1 MEYIGGEQRQHHIEI
16 DPEQR
21 DHPNDCYYQEDGWH
35 VPDVE
40 QTLAQ
45 ALERAEFLIVRS
57 STGQGVQRSLIDH
70 DQSDDDSEKTDGV
83 QQKKRRDAEPGNAP
97 TTETWPQHTSHI
109 DERRVERDRIRHIFA
124 THHLTHEC

>member
-1 MEYIGGEQRQHHIEI
+1 MEYIGGEQGQHHIEI

-21 DHPNDCYYQEDGWH
+21 DHTNDSYHQEDGWH

-45 ALERAEFLIVRS
+45 ALEGAEFLIVRS

-70 DQSDDDSEKTDGV
+70 DQSDDDGDKTDGV
-83 QQKKRRDAEPGNAP
+83 QQEERRDAEPSNEQ

-109 DERRVERDRIRHIFA
+109 DERRVERDRIRQIV
-124 THHLTHEC
+124 